1 LHLLNLPKQT
11 LSIDLQGCQL
21 LNCPPD
27 LSPPGS
33 ACEYLSNSPFT
44 ICDSLNDTLSFVNA
58 TATHFFHTC
67 DTITG
72 TFGGVLMPAGCRMEC
87 TIVTRGIVGEGV
99 QKCVRTVGN
108 RALTNGT

>member
-1 LHLLNLPKQT
+1 
-11 LSIDLQGCQL
+11 LQGCQL

-33 ACEYLSNSPFT
+33 VCEHLASSSPFTT

-72 TFGGVLMPAGCRMEC
+72 TFNGVSMPAGCRMEC
-87 TIVTRGIVGEGV
+87 TIVTGSIVGEGV

-108 RALTNGT
+108 RALTNGTGH